1 MDAAQREELIKHL
14 HDVEGINGE
23 RGEWVFDARD
33 AQIPPADDEWTI
45 WCFMGARASGKTT
58 ALSQAVHLA
67 VRAGVQEMAFISP
80 TAHDCLA
87 TNIMGQSGI
96 MHTAGRNPLPR
107 FHRSKRQLEFPS
119 GARVTFYS
127 GEEPDQLRGPECE
140 ICFVDELARMPDAAA
155 VFDMANF
162 TLRLGE
168 KPRMCIGTTPRTTP
182 FMKKL
187 VKMPHVR
194 VTSGTTMDNAANLPA
209 AYLKRL
215 KDQYEGTRIGRQ
227 EMLGLLILTDPS
239 MQLFKE
245 DWIKQ
250 DPVPDDLIEQ
260 VSVGVDPSG
269 GGDEIGIV
277 VGALLTD
284 GRLALLADRSLAGSP
299 GQWADEAV
307 RAHDQFDADDIVC
320 EVNFGGA
327 MVVETIH
334 NAAERMYHRGER
346 ETPFIRVKEV
356 TASRGKVVRAE
367 PVSLLF
373 EKGKVLHRP
382 GLDKLEAEMLSFSRD
397 WDRDKDGSPNR
408 LDAAVWV
415 LTRLSRIITEIPIA

>member
-1 MDAAQREELIKHL
+1 MRKSRRWMTSGQSG
-14 HDVEGINGE
+14 VSWGG
-23 RGEWVFDARD
+23 
-33 AQIPPADDEWTI
+33 
-45 WCFMGARASGKTT
+45 RASGKTHS
-58 ALSQAVHLA
+58 LSQAVHLA
-67 VRAGVQEMAFISP
+67 VRAGVQEMSFIAP

-87 TNIMGQSGI
+87 TNIMGESGI
-96 MHTAGRNPLPR
+96 MRTAGRNPLPR

-127 GEEPDQLRGPECE
+127 GEEPDQLRGPQCE
-140 ICFVDELARMPDAAA
+140 VCFVDELARMPDAAA

-162 TLRLGE
+162 GMRLGE

-194 VTSGTTMDNAANLPA
+194 VTSGTTMDNAANLPE

-215 KDQYEGTRIGRQ
+215 QDQYEGTRIGRQ
-227 EMLGLLILTDPS
+227 EMLGLLILTDPL

-245 DWIKQ
+245 DWIKV

-277 VGALLTD
+277 VGAMLTD
-284 GRLALLADRSLAGSP
+284 GRLALLADRSLSGSP
-299 GQWADEAV
+299 GQWADQAV
-307 RAHDQFDADDIVC
+307 KAHDDYGADDIVC

-327 MVVETIH
+327 MVAETIH
-334 NAAERMYHRGER
+334 NSAERMYYRQER
-346 ETPFIRVKEV
+346 ASPFIKVKEV
-356 TASRGKVVRAE
+356 HASRGKIVRCE
-367 PVSLLF
+367 PVSLLY
-373 EKGKVLHRP
+373 EKGRVLHRP

-408 LDAAVWV
+408 LDAGVWC
-415 LTRLSRIITEIPIA
+415 LTRLSKIIYDLPIA